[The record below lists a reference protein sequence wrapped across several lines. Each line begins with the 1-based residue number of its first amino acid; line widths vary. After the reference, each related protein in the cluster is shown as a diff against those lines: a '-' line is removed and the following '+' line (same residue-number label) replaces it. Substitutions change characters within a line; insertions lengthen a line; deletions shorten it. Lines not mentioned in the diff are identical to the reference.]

1 MLNRIKIH
9 NLSNGLTLI
18 TEEMSE
24 RISASFDIII
34 RAGSARDMDGLNG
47 TANILSEHI
56 FRGAGQYSNIELN
69 QALDRLGLH
78 YHNSAGIFT
87 SSFSGV
93 LTNNNLEQALA
104 LIADII
110 RKPHLNESEFI
121 NSQALALQSIASI
134 EDDPRQKVSILAKE
148 TFLNYPLNRPS
159 MGKIEEVQKV
169 VCEDVKSF
177 WQENYIPAEA
187 IISVAGGIDF
197 EQTKDMIE
205 HYFGSWEGTENKTL
219 PEVEFNSKNSHI
231 KNEGSQTHIS
241 LAWPSIHI
249 SNKDYYKAVLLSNV
263 LSGGMGSRLF
273 TEVREKRGLCYAV
286 GASHVSIDNKG
297 AMMAY
302 VGSSPEKAQE
312 AVTVMVEELLKIG
325 DGISQDELDRART
338 GLRASLIMQ
347 GESSSARARS
357 LANDY
362 YHLKKTRTLEEIE
375 NSINSVTL
383 EELIEYAKNNPA
395 GNFSLSSIGPKQVSL
410 QA

>member
-1 MLNRIKIH
+1 MLNRINIH
-9 NLSNGLTLI
+9 NFSNGLTLV
-18 TEEMSE
+18 TEQMSE

-34 RAGSARDMDGLNG
+34 KSGSARDNDGLNG

-56 FRGAGQYSNIELN
+56 FRGAGNYSNIELN

-93 LTNNNLEQALA
+93 LTNSNLDQALA

-110 RKPHLNESEFI
+110 LRPHLNDNEFV

-148 TFLNYPLNRPS
+148 TFLNHPMNRPS
-159 MGKIEEVQKV
+159 MGKMDEVEKV
-169 VCEDVKSF
+169 TCADVKAY
-177 WQENYIPAEA
+177 WQQNYTPVDA
-187 IISVAGGIDF
+187 IISIAGGIEFD
-197 EQTKDMIE
+197 QAKNMIE
-205 HYFGSWEGTENKTL
+205 KYFGCWQGSENQPL
-219 PEVEFNSKNSHI
+219 PEVEFNAGNSHI
-231 KNEGSQTHIS
+231 ANEGSQTHIS

-249 SNKDYYKAVLLSNV
+249 SHKDYYKAVLLANV

-286 GASHVSIDNKG
+286 GANLSLIDNKG

-302 VGSSPEKAQE
+302 VGSSPEKSQE
-312 AVTVMVEELLKIG
+312 AVSVIIDELNKLG
-325 DGISQDELDRART
+325 DGISQDELDRAKT

-347 GESSSARARS
+347 GESSSARSRS

-362 YHLKKTRTLEEIE
+362 YHLKNTRTLEEIE
-375 NSINSVTL
+375 NAINSVTL
-383 EELIEYAKNNPA
+383 DELIEYARNNPA
-395 GNFSLSSIGPKQVSL
+395 ADFSLSSIGPRQVKL
-410 QA
+410 QP

>member
-1 MLNRIKIH
+1 MFNRINIQKFP
-9 NLSNGLTLI
+9 SGLTLI
-18 TEEMSE
+18 TEQMPE
-24 RISASFDIII
+24 RVSASFDIII
-34 RAGSARDMDGLNG
+34 RSGSARDNDGLNG

-56 FRGAGQYSNIELN
+56 FRGAGKFSNIELN

-93 LTNNNLEQALA
+93 LTNTNLEQALV

-110 RKPHLNESEFI
+110 LRPHLEKNEFI
-121 NSQALALQSIASI
+121 NSQALALQSIASL
-134 EDDPRQKVSILAKE
+134 EDDPRHKVSILAKE
-148 TFLNYPLNRPS
+148 TFLNPPMNRPS
-159 MGKIEEVQKV
+159 MGKTDEVQKV
-169 VCEDVKSF
+169 TCEDVKSYWKTNF
-177 WQENYIPAEA
+177 TPAGT
-187 IISVAGGIDF
+187 IISVAGGIKFDQVK
-197 EQTKDMIE
+197 EMIE
-205 HYFGSWEGTENKTL
+205 KCFGSWEGCENQTL
-219 PEVEFNSKNSHI
+219 PEVKFNAGNSHI
-231 KNEGSQTHIS
+231 ANEGSQTHIS

-273 TEVREKRGLCYAV
+273 TEVREKRGLCYSV
-286 GASHVSIDNKG
+286 GASHSLIDNKG

-312 AVTVMVEELLKIG
+312 AISVIIEELNKLG
-325 DGISQDELDRART
+325 DGISQDELERART

-362 YHLKKTRTLEEIE
+362 YHLKSTRTLEEIE
-375 NSINSVTL
+375 NAINSVTL
-383 EELIEYAKNNPA
+383 DELIEYARKNPA
-395 GNFSLSSIGPKQVSL
+395 GNFSLSSIGPRQVKL
-410 QA
+410 QP